1 MRKKAKKNTISDP
14 PSHPPSFRALLPFR
28 RAVVEELGLELGLP
42 NLPFTLSL
50 PFKEFSSLVVEGDV
64 GSELAI
70 VGVDII
76 ITVVEGLTRVVLEV
90 VALGVVRIVVEG
102 LMRVV
107 PEVATFGVVGIV
119 VEGLTRAVPEV
130 ATLGVVGIVVEGLTT
145 AVLDVVAL
153 GVVGTVVGELTRVV
167 LEAAAREVVEAAPG
181 IDMVLVLMSTFR
193 QGLLAPWQAYPASQH
208 ESKHWVDPAP
218 HPPEHLALGRH

>member
-14 PSHPPSFRALLPFR
+14 PSHPPSFRALLPFL
-28 RAVVEELGLELGLP
+28 RAVVEELGLELGP
-42 NLPFTLSL
+42 PSLPFTLSL

-76 ITVVEGLTRVVLEV
+76 ITVVEGLTRVVLEA

-102 LMRVV
+102 LTRVV

-119 VEGLTRAVPEV
+119 VEGLT
-130 ATLGVVGIVVEGLTT
+130 I

-167 LEAAAREVVEAAPG
+167 LEVAAREVVETPPG

-193 QGLLAPWQAYPASQH
+193 QGLLAPWQAYPALQH

-218 HPPEHLALGRH
+218 HPPEHLALGRHCVPISQQPLPSAHK